1 VASSNPG
8 TPRLLRGINDRAA
21 LTLLL
26 EHGQLSRSRLGELT
40 GLSKPTTSQLLARLE
55 TSGLVR
61 HSGNSTGRPGPKAQL
76 YEVVPHLAHVAA
88 LDVTPARIL
97 SAVADLTGRIVG
109 EFELRTPRRAGADTV
124 ARVCEAVDGALGE
137 AKLNRSALQRLVIGT
152 PGAFDPRTRQLRY
165 ARHLPGWHDP
175 QLLGRLAETL
185 DVPLDVDNDVNLAA
199 VAEQHDGRARGTS
212 NFVLLWGEEG
222 LGAAIVI
229 DGTLHRGFTGG
240 AGEVGFLPL
249 PETPLVR
256 DVGRTN
262 AGGFQ
267 ELAGGKPVLELAR
280 QLGLRAGSPEAAVQ
294 RALTTPGAG
303 DELLRTLG
311 HRVALGLAAIVS
323 VIDPELVVLTG
334 GVLQAGGERLLELVR
349 TELAGLSVARPSI
362 ELSGVPDKPVL
373 QGALHVG
380 LARTRDEV
388 FDTIQATR
396 PAAGDQPHASST

>member
-1 VASSNPG
+1 MTNNPG

-26 EHGQLSRSRLGELT
+26 EHGQLSRSGLGELT

-55 TSGLVR
+55 TAGLVR
-61 HSGNSTGRPGPKAQL
+61 HSGSSTGRPGPKAQL
-76 YEVVPHLAHVAA
+76 YEVVPDVAHVAA

-97 SAVADLTGRIVG
+97 SAVADITGRLVG

-124 ARVCEAVDGALGE
+124 VRVCEAVDGALLE
-137 AKLNRSALQRLVIGT
+137 AGLDRSALHRLVIGT

-175 QLLGRLAETL
+175 ELLARLADAL

-199 VAEQHDGRARGTS
+199 VAEQHAGRARSAS
-212 NFVLLWGEEG
+212 NFILLWGEEG
-222 LGAAIVI
+222 MGAAIVI
-229 DGTLHRGFTGG
+229 DGVLHRGFTGG

-256 DVGRTN
+256 DVGRSN

-267 ELAGGKPVLELAR
+267 ELAGGKQVLELAR
-280 QLGLRAGSPEAAVQ
+280 GLGLRAGSPELAVQ
-294 RALTTPGAG
+294 RALETEGPG
-303 DELLRTLG
+303 DELIETLG

-323 VIDPELVVLTG
+323 VLDPELVVLTG
-334 GVLQAGGERLLELVR
+334 GVLVAGGERLLDTIR
-349 TELAGLSVARPSI
+349 TELAAVAVARPTI

-373 QGALHVG
+373 QGAIHAG

-388 FDTIQATR
+388 FDTIQPTR
-396 PAAGDQPHASST
+396 PSAGGRQGVST